1 MSEDRKVRLERVYG
15 AKSAEDLAESYDD
28 WAAHYDQDL
37 LSYGYR
43 LPAIAAGLLGRYA
56 PPGSGPVLDAGC
68 GTGLIG
74 EVLSLLGYG
83 GLTGI
88 DLSEGMLAAAR
99 AKAAYS
105 ELAQM
110 RLGGPLALPNDH
122 FAATVAI
129 GVLTV
134 GHAGPGAFDELIRVT
149 RPGAPL
155 VFSIRVDGGA
165 GSGFLERMA
174 ALARDGTWVEVAR
187 TPEFQSIPRAEPE
200 VHNRVFVTRKT

>member
-28 WAAHYDQDL
+28 WAAHYDEDL

-43 LPAIAAGLLGRYA
+43 LPAIAAGLLGRYV
-56 PPGSGPVLDAGC
+56 PPESGPVLDAGC

-83 GLTGI
+83 ALTGI
-88 DLSEGMLAAAR
+88 DLSAGMLAAAR
-99 AKAAYS
+99 AKGAYS

-110 RLGGPLALPNDH
+110 RLGGPLALPSDH

-129 GVLTV
+129 GVL
-134 GHAGPGAFDELIRVT
+134 HRGPRRARYFR
-149 RPGAPL
+149 
-155 VFSIRVDGGA
+155 RVDPGDPARRAVGVQHSRRRWRGQRLSGANGGA
-165 GSGFLERMA
+165 CPRRRLGGS
-174 ALARDGTWVEVAR
+174 
-187 TPEFQSIPRAEPE
+187 RA
-200 VHNRVFVTRKT
+200 

>member
-1 MSEDRKVRLERVYG
+1 MSEDRNARLERVYG
-15 AKSAEDLAESYDD
+15 AKSTEDLVESYDD
-28 WAAHYDQDL
+28 WAAHYDEDL
-37 LSYGYR
+37 LNYGYR
-43 LPAIAAGLLGRYA
+43 LPAIAAGLLGRYV
-56 PPGSGPVLDAGC
+56 PPESGPVLDAGC

-74 EVLSLLGYG
+74 EVLSLLGFG
-83 GLTGI
+83 ALPGI

-99 AKAAYS
+99 AKGAYS

-110 RLGGPLALPNDH
+110 RLGGPLALPSDH

-155 VFSIRVDGGA
+155 VFSIRADGDS
-165 GSGFLERMA
+165 GSGFLERTA
-174 ALARDGTWVEVAR
+174 ALARDGAWVEVER
-187 TPEFQSIPRAEPE
+187 TAEFQSIPRAEPG
-200 VHNRVFVTRKT
+200 VRNRIFVTRKT

>member
-1 MSEDRKVRLERVYG
+1 MSEDRKVRLERVYR
-15 AKSAEDLAESYDD
+15 AKSADDLAESYDD
-28 WAAHYDQDL
+28 WAAHYDEDL

-56 PPGSGPVLDAGC
+56 PPGSGSVLDAGC

-110 RLGGPLALPNDH
+110 RLGGPLALPSDH
-122 FAATVAI
+122 FAATAAI

-155 VFSIRVDGGA
+155 VFSLRVDGGA
-165 GSGFLERMA
+165 GSDFLERMA
-174 ALARDGTWVEVAR
+174 AFARDGAWVEVAR